1 MIRAINY
8 VPEEAKKQA
17 ETQALGSLMNVF
29 TEKMVQRLMEGV
41 SKGKTGWD
49 APESMEKLRESLLV
63 NLKAADW
70 VDVATIAMMLWNL
83 EQS

>member
-1 MIRAINY
+1 MIKSINY

-17 ETQALGSLMNVF
+17 ETQALGSLMNAF

-41 SKGKTGWD
+41 AKGKTGWD
-49 APESMEKLRESLLV
+49 SPDSAERLRECLLV

-70 VDVATIAMMLWNL
+70 VDVANIAMMLWNL